1 VEGAELEMSQTPAVL
16 NDVKRALGRNET
28 VPPAPLPP
36 FVDFNSREITGDA
49 LQRFT
54 GEATA
59 LGCNVVCIESEEAIA
74 ETVLGICRA
83 AGVFKIVISGAA
95 LLATLRLYDLF
106 DHYGIE
112 RSYVDS
118 FGNAAKKDLVEHLE
132 REHVGVT
139 GIDWA
144 IAETGTI
151 VITSDEDQ
159 ELLISLLPP
168 IHIAVMKRSQITES
182 LTTVLEE
189 LGTERMMRQPPSRS
203 ATFITGPSRT
213 SDVELTLSIGVHGPK
228 ELHLIIVTG

>member
-1 VEGAELEMSQTPAVL
+1 VEGAELEMSKTSAVL
-16 NDVKRALGRNET
+16 TDVKRALGRNET
-28 VPPAPLPP
+28 VVPTPLAP
-36 FVDFNSREITGDA
+36 FVDVSAREGTVDL

-54 GEATA
+54 EEAST
-59 LGCNVVCIESEEAIA
+59 LGCNVVCIESEKAIA

-83 AGVFKIVISGAA
+83 AGVFKIVISCAA

-112 RSYVDS
+112 RSYIDS
-118 FGNAAKKDLVEHLE
+118 FGNAAKKDLVEHLASG
-132 REHVGVT
+132 HVGVT

-228 ELHLIIVTG
+228 ELHLIVVDK